1 MPNRPSTNWSLIV
14 LSPSSP
20 REALLLE
27 LEGRL
32 LDDAGLPSSSGSD
45 SSFTELAW
53 ELELEA
59 WDELEEPEEA
69 WLLLLE
75 PALPASDDE
84 GRLLELELL
93 PAWLDELDEASL
105 LPELEGRLLD
115 EPAPEELLE
124 LPDELEL
131 LELEEAETSSEGS
144 STSLPEADELEEP
157 DELEPEALLELL
169 DELELEELEE
179 LPVPMPL
186 SKETVRVLLTTWLSL

>member
-59 WDELEEPEEA
+59 WDELEEPEVA
-69 WLLLLE
+69 WLLLE

-115 EPAPEELLE
+115 EPALEE

-169 DELELEELEE
+169 EELEE

-186 SKETVRVLLTTWLSL
+186 SKETVKVLLTTWLSL

>member
-14 LSPSSP
+14 LSSSSP

-69 WLLLLE
+69 WLLLE
-75 PALPASDDE
+75 PALPASDGG
-84 GRLLELELL
+84 GRLLELGLL

-115 EPAPEELLE
+115 EPAPEELPE
-124 LPDELEL
+124 LPDEPEL

>member
-1 MPNRPSTNWSLIV
+1 M
-14 LSPSSP
+14 
-20 REALLLE
+20 
-27 LEGRL
+27 
-32 LDDAGLPSSSGSD
+32 
-45 SSFTELAW
+45 
-53 ELELEA
+53 
-59 WDELEEPEEA
+59 
-69 WLLLLE
+69 
-75 PALPASDDE
+75 PASEDE
-84 GRLLELELL
+84 GRLFELELL

-115 EPAPEELLE
+115 EPAPEELPE

>member
-14 LSPSSP
+14 LSSSSP

-69 WLLLLE
+69 WLLLE

-169 DELELEELEE
+169 EELEE

-186 SKETVRVLLTTWLSL
+186 SKETVKVLLTTWLSV

>member
-1 MPNRPSTNWSLIV
+1 M

-69 WLLLLE
+69 WLLLE

-115 EPAPEELLE
+115 EPAPEE

>member
-14 LSPSSP
+14 LSSSSP

-53 ELELEA
+53 ELEA

-69 WLLLLE
+69 WLLLE